1 MNLQQN
7 EEIKRL
13 YLEMYSKLFDYAF
26 SSLKNESLAEEAVQ
40 NTFQI
45 ACQKPEK
52 VCNSPNPQGW
62 LVITLKNVISN
73 TVKSRET
80 STRILTEYYKLRVRE
95 IQESTDPEALDILY
109 HDLTN
114 MEEYQL
120 VKGMAI
126 DGKSYL
132 ELAKERNISVEAC
145 RKRMQRAR
153 EFLQG
158 KIKK

>member
-7 EEIKRL
+7 EEIRQL
-13 YLEMYSKLFDYAF
+13 YLEMSSKLFDYAL
-26 SSLKNESLAEEAVQ
+26 SSLGNESLAEEAVQ
-40 NTFQI
+40 DTFRI
-45 ACQKPEK
+45 ACQKPEAL
-52 VCNSPNPQGW
+52 CNSPNPQGW
-62 LVITLKNVISN
+62 LVNTLKYVISN

-80 STRILTEYYKLRVRE
+80 STRILTEYYKLRMGE
-95 IQESTDPEALDILY
+95 IQESTDPEDLELLY

-114 MEEYQL
+114 LEEYQL
-120 VKGMAI
+120 VKEMAV

-132 ELAKERNISVEAC
+132 ELAKERNISIEAC

-153 EFLQG
+153 EFLQR

>member
-7 EEIKRL
+7 EEIKQL

-40 NTFQI
+40 DTFQI

-109 HDLTN
+109 QDLTH

-120 VKGMAI
+120 VKGMAV

-132 ELAKERNISVEAC
+132 ELAKKRNISVEAC

>member
-1 MNLQQN
+1 M
-7 EEIKRL
+7 
-13 YLEMYSKLFDYAF
+13 
-26 SSLKNESLAEEAVQ
+26 
-40 NTFQI
+40 
-45 ACQKPEK
+45 
-52 VCNSPNPQGW
+52 
-62 LVITLKNVISN
+62 
-73 TVKSRET
+73 
-80 STRILTEYYKLRVRE
+80 TEYYKLRVKE

>member
-26 SSLKNESLAEEAVQ
+26 SFLKNESLAEEAVQ

-73 TVKSRET
+73 TVKSRDFD
-80 STRILTEYYKLRVRE
+80 RIL
-95 IQESTDPEALDILY
+95 
-109 HDLTN
+109 
-114 MEEYQL
+114 
-120 VKGMAI
+120 
-126 DGKSYL
+126 
-132 ELAKERNISVEAC
+132 
-145 RKRMQRAR
+145 
-153 EFLQG
+153 
-158 KIKK
+158 

>member
-7 EEIKRL
+7 EEIRQL
-13 YLEMYSKLFDYAF
+13 YLEMSSKLFDYAL
-26 SSLKNESLAEEAVQ
+26 SSLGNESLAEEAVQ
-40 NTFQI
+40 DTFRI
-45 ACQKPEK
+45 ACQKPEAF
-52 VCNSPNPQGW
+52 CNSPNPKGW
-62 LVITLKNVISN
+62 LVNTLKYVISN

-80 STRILTEYYKLRVRE
+80 STRILTEYYKLRMGE
-95 IQESTDPEALDILY
+95 IQESTDPEDLELLY

-114 MEEYQL
+114 LEEYQL
-120 VKGMAI
+120 VKEMAV

-153 EFLQG
+153 EFLQR

>member
-7 EEIKRL
+7 EEIRQL
-13 YLEMYSKLFDYAF
+13 YLEMSSKLFDYAL
-26 SSLKNESLAEEAVQ
+26 SSLGNESLAEEAVQ
-40 NTFQI
+40 DTFRI
-45 ACQKPEK
+45 ACQKPEAF
-52 VCNSPNPQGW
+52 CNSPNPKGW
-62 LVITLKNVISN
+62 LVNTLKYVISN

-80 STRILTEYYKLRVRE
+80 STRILTEYYKLRMGE
-95 IQESTDPEALDILY
+95 IQESTDPEDLELLY

-114 MEEYQL
+114 LEEYQL
-120 VKGMAI
+120 VKEMAV

-132 ELAKERNISVEAC
+132 ELAKERNISIEAC

-153 EFLQG
+153 EFLQR